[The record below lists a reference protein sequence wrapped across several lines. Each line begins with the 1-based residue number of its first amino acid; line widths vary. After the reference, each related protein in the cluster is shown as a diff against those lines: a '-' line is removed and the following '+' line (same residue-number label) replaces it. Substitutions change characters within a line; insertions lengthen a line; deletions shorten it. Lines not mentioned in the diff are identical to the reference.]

1 MPDEI
6 GTLFHT
12 ASTPTMSVDPYAVL
26 AGGRR
31 RRRRRALTAVAGTA
45 AAALVLGGGGWALLA
60 DRAGDDRTL
69 PAATTSPS
77 PFVPATLEGPT
88 TEVPLGAIPPT
99 GRTVP
104 VVVSVTLDDARSR
117 LGFTLRSEDGTVLA
131 AQTVGESRTER
142 PVWAT
147 LVPGVTVA
155 VLPADATSALPLW
168 TGSSTAKGSVQDQA
182 PDGRVV
188 AVWWTDGTAKDPFRN
203 VVWTE
208 GTQVR
213 TGLGETLSSVVGE
226 DLVFFAGG
234 SAGLVGYLALPT
246 DGQALGSGEAKRA
259 EDMAPGTFPAVW
271 AEDPA
276 GSSGTYV
283 TYLPPVEDVE
293 LVTTGDARVRDLA
306 VHDFGDVVGLLV
318 VADVEGSR
326 ESVTEVRFTD
336 PKFGPTGG
344 PAPAG

>member
-31 RRRRRALTAVAGTA
+31 RRRRRALTAVVGTA

-77 PFVPATLEGPT
+77 PFVPATLDGPT

-142 PVWAT
+142 H
-147 LVPGVTVA
+147 
-155 VLPADATSALPLW
+155 
-168 TGSSTAKGSVQDQA
+168 
-182 PDGRVV
+182 
-188 AVWWTDGTAKDPFRN
+188 
-203 VVWTE
+203 
-208 GTQVR
+208 
-213 TGLGETLSSVVGE
+213 
-226 DLVFFAGG
+226 
-234 SAGLVGYLALPT
+234 
-246 DGQALGSGEAKRA
+246 
-259 EDMAPGTFPAVW
+259 
-271 AEDPA
+271 
-276 GSSGTYV
+276 V

-336 PKFGPTGG
+336 PEFGPTGG